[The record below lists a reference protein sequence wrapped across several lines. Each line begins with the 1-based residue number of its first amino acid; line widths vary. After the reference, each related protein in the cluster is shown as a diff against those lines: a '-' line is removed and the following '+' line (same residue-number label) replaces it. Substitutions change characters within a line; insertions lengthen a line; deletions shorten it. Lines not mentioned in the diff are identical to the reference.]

1 MRAVGVVI
9 VTLCG
14 LLACGKDPILEQ
26 AEAEA
31 AAAKEARPAGQA
43 PAGTPTP
50 PAPGTPEG
58 GKPAGEGAPTPMGP
72 DGQPLPGAP
81 DEPTPGVPTE
91 PAPGAPGSPQLAVAG
106 GAPAVKPGAPAPG
119 VPVEP
124 KPGIPSEPPPGGGGG
139 GPKGPTVVLSGVV
152 TYPDWKKGKVKI
164 SAFDGDHGTTGG
176 GRPNVVAMA
185 EVDKP
190 GPFTIAVAENAG
202 KIYLE
207 AAIDED
213 GDGRP
218 GPLDPQG
225 HATRFPV
232 TVAAKPVD
240 GLEILLTRRAPPPGG
255 RGEDF

>member
-1 MRAVGVVI
+1 MRNFGVVI

-14 LLACGKDPILEQ
+14 LIACGKDPILEQ

-31 AAAKEARPAGQA
+31 AAAAAARTGPEQAAGVPA
-43 PAGTPTP
+43 P
-50 PAPGTPEG
+50 PPPGTPAG
-58 GKPAGEGAPTPMGP
+58 GIPGGEGAPTPMGP

-81 DEPTPGVPTE
+81 DEPAPGVPSE
-91 PAPGAPGSPQLAVAG
+91 PSPGAPGSPQVATAG

-119 VPVEP
+119 VPTEP
-124 KPGIPSEPPPGGGGG
+124 APGIPSEPPPGGGGG

-152 TYPDWKKGKVKI
+152 TFPEWKKGKVKI

-207 AAIDED
+207 AAVDED

-225 HATRFPV
+225 KASRFPV
-232 TVAAKPVD
+232 TVAARAVD
-240 GLEILLTRRAPPPGG
+240 GLEIVLTHRAPPPGG
-255 RGEDF
+255 RGTDF